1 MHRQHF
7 VVSILCASA
16 FGGAA
21 LAQAP
26 AKIDFRRDVQPLLKA
41 HCIGCHGPTQQ
52 MSNFRLDRRR
62 DAIRGGTISVIVP
75 NLIFEELEIQKIRDV
90 AQKPPIVPSPLK

>member
-1 MHRQHF
+1 MFRPNL
-7 VVSILCASA
+7 VVSILCAGA

-41 HCIGCHGPTQQ
+41 HCIGCHGPAQQ

-62 DAIRGGTISVIVP
+62 DALRGGAIAGTAP
-75 NLIFEELEIQKIRDV
+75 WNTP
-90 AQKPPIVPSPLK
+90 ATPTHPKPPGTTHRPHIPPP